1 MEFCEFVKSKY
12 EYNQSNK
19 DLQTLKW
26 FMTLHGKE
34 TSYWYFKIIKNN
46 FGQYGIQQLFFDG
59 NTKKSYP
66 LFFTFMRDF
75 LFDEIFQKIGNEITG
90 HEQGNEITGHE
101 QTNNINEFCLIG
113 ELIDDNFSNKIF
125 LIQDIICM
133 NFIEFNLSKKHEKI
147 HTIIEKIIPTSLDPF
162 LIQIKILYPYDSQT
176 LDIFFKTILISYNVD
191 MEAIFICND
200 FGWQTFGNFQV
211 IECKNRVNLNI
222 QELAEFLSKIP
233 QIKIINH
240 IMDFYER
247 IDPSKINYVHNE
259 ERIFYTKK
267 DPDMNPDIYLLY
279 ESSDYTGKTQYA
291 LIPSL
296 DISIKMSQMP
306 NEFLQKYKYHEY
318 HQKWIPVL
326 F

>member
-1 MEFCEFVKSKY
+1 MDFCEFVKSKY
-12 EYNQSNK
+12 EYVLSNK

-34 TSYWYFKIIKNN
+34 TSYWYFKITKNN
-46 FGQYGIQQLFFDG
+46 LGQCGIQQLFFDG
-59 NTKKSYP
+59 NTKNNFP

-75 LFDEIFQKIGNEITG
+75 SFDEIFHKVDNEFSQSEFRDPNTC
-90 HEQGNEITGHE
+90 NY
-101 QTNNINEFCLIG
+101 NEFCLIG
-113 ELIDDNFSNKIF
+113 ELIEDNFSNKIF

-133 NFIEFNLSKKHEKI
+133 TFIELNLAKKHEII
-147 HTIIEKIIPTSLDPF
+147 HTIIEKIIPTTLDPF

-191 MEAIFICND
+191 MEAILICND
-200 FGWQTFGNFQV
+200 YGWQNFGNFQI

-222 QELAEFLSKIP
+222 QELGEFLSKIP

-247 IDPSKINYVHNE
+247 IEPSKINYSHNE
-259 ERIFYTKK
+259 ERIFYTKR

-279 ESSDYTGKTQYA
+279 ESGDYSGKTQYA

-296 DISIKMSQMP
+296 DISIKMNQMP
-306 NEFLQKYKYHEY
+306 DEFIQKYKYHEY

>member
-1 MEFCEFVKSKY
+1 MDFCEFVKSKY
-12 EYNQSNK
+12 EYVLSNK

-34 TSYWYFKIIKNN
+34 TSYWYFKITKNN
-46 FGQYGIQQLFFDG
+46 LGQCGIQQLFFDG
-59 NTKKSYP
+59 NTKNNFP

-75 LFDEIFQKIGNEITG
+75 AFDEIFHKVDNEFSQSEFRDQDTC
-90 HEQGNEITGHE
+90 NS
-101 QTNNINEFCLIG
+101 NEFCLIG
-113 ELIDDNFSNKIF
+113 ELIEDNFSNKIF

-133 NFIEFNLSKKHEKI
+133 TFIELNLAKKHEII
-147 HTIIEKIIPTSLDPF
+147 HTIIEKIIPTTLDPF

-191 MEAIFICND
+191 MEAILICND
-200 FGWQTFGNFQV
+200 YGWQTFGNFQI

-222 QELAEFLSKIP
+222 QELGEFLSKIP

-247 IDPSKINYVHNE
+247 IEPSKINYSHNE
-259 ERIFYTKK
+259 ERIFYTKR

-279 ESSDYTGKTQYA
+279 ESDDYSGKTQYA

-296 DISIKMSQMP
+296 DISIKMNQMP
-306 NEFLQKYKYHEY
+306 DEFIQKYKYHEY
-318 HQKWIPVL
+318 HQKWIPV
-326 F
+326 FF